1 VLVNVGASAAGSD
14 DVCTDGVS
22 NTGQTELVN
31 VGTSYDSCDSRASP
45 SEKGGG
51 EGTGRGYHHTVLK
64 LCVPAAIRGE
74 LADAEENWS
83 EAQGSQGSWL
93 ADAEKDWSETQG
105 SQGSWQM
112 QRKIG
117 QWLRGARGATWLERF
132 ASLNA
137 GAVCAWIEGRSR
149 VW

>member
-1 VLVNVGASAAGSD
+1 MGISTHSPE
-14 DVCTDGVS
+14 TM
-22 NTGQTELVN
+22 
-31 VGTSYDSCDSRASP
+31 RASSHP
-45 SEKGGG
+45 
-51 EGTGRGYHHTVLK
+51 R
-64 LCVPAAIRGE
+64 E

-132 ASLNA
+132 ASLKA